1 MDEPRDKQLI
11 SYWDSKSMIKS
22 DQKDFECFEFI
33 HKLVL
38 AAKHTN
44 ACVNFSFFN
53 LVFLKRFFP
62 QPHSFLLSQVALK
75 LLIPTQR
82 LPDLSFP
89 CVLKKL

>member
-11 SYWDSKSMIKS
+11 SYLDSKSMIKL

-33 HKLVL
+33 HKPDL

-44 ACVNFSFFN
+44 ACVSFSFFN
-53 LVFLKRFFP
+53 LVFLKRIFP
-62 QPHSFLLSQVALK
+62 QPQSSLLSQVALK
-75 LLIPTQR
+75 LLTPNQR
-82 LPDLSFP
+82 LPGLSFP